1 MSLRVKIALS
11 MVALAVAVTAAV
23 GVSSYLSTERTLRA
37 EVDWSLK
44 TAGEI
49 STVTNRPPRGGV
61 EPPGDSDGDGDPARR
76 RVFTQIAVQVL
87 NREGEIVVQPDAG
100 ALPVS
105 ERDRA
110 IARGDA
116 SRKGAIRD
124 VQIDGEPYRMLTVAN
139 RGGAAQLARSL
150 AETERVLAS
159 IRNRTLLIS
168 LAASV
173 IAAIAGVVIA
183 EHITRRLVRLT
194 EAATAVEQSGD
205 LDVTVPEE
213 GNDETSRLARAFNG
227 MLASLSASR
236 RAQRQLVQDA
246 GHELRTPLTSLRTNI
261 AVLQR
266 HHDLTPESRQRLLAD
281 LDAETKELT
290 MLVNEIVELATD
302 QRDGE
307 VESTVVLGEVAERVA
322 ERQRRRSGRAITVT
336 HDGAPVVARPHALE
350 RAISNLIENALKFST
365 DAVDVTVEGTTLRV
379 ADRGPGVAP
388 ADRAKVFDRFYR
400 SDEARAL
407 PGSGL
412 GLSIVREMVD
422 ERGGTVFVDE
432 RPGGGAIV
440 GFRLP

>member
-1 MSLRVKIALS
+1 
-11 MVALAVAVTAAV
+11 
-23 GVSSYLSTERTLRA
+23 
-37 EVDWSLK
+37 
-44 TAGEI
+44 
-49 STVTNRPPRGGV
+49 
-61 EPPGDSDGDGDPARR
+61 
-76 RVFTQIAVQVL
+76 
-87 NREGEIVVQPDAG
+87 
-100 ALPVS
+100 
-105 ERDRA
+105 
-110 IARGDA
+110 
-116 SRKGAIRD
+116 
-124 VQIDGEPYRMLTVAN
+124 
-139 RGGAAQLARSL
+139 
-150 AETERVLAS
+150 
-159 IRNRTLLIS
+159 
-168 LAASV
+168 
-173 IAAIAGVVIA
+173 
-183 EHITRRLVRLT
+183 
-194 EAATAVEQSGD
+194 
-205 LDVTVPEE
+205 
-213 GNDETSRLARAFNG
+213 
-227 MLASLSASR
+227 
-236 RAQRQLVQDA
+236 VQDA

-322 ERQRRRSGRAITVT
+322 ERHRRRSGRVITVM

-350 RAISNLIENALKFST
+350 RAISNLVENALKFST

-388 ADRAKVFDRFYR
+388 ADRARVFDRFYR